1 MGFDSGWSCHTF
13 RGASSSDEEA
23 VHLGKIW
30 HLETLEE
37 CFFSSKTTRNMLEYV
52 GITVELL
59 QPFSFHVR

>member
-37 CFFSSKTTRNMLEYV
+37 CFFLFLFFKNDTEYV
-52 GITVELL
+52 GICWNH
-59 QPFSFHVR
+59 S